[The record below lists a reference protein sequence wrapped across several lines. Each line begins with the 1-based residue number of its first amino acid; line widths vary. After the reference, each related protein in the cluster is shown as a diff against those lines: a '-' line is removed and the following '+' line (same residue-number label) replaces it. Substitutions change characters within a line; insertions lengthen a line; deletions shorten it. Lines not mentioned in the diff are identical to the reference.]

1 MSSLRRMFSGFRS
14 LKYDGKANKDVS
26 GATLTRAPPPYP
38 GVPPVDDPLFVQ
50 VFQSTDDLS
59 RVEAGAGLVERAD
72 LADVFQEF
80 SVLGVA
86 EAEI

>member
-26 GATLTRAPPPYP
+26 GATLTRAAAAPHPS
-38 GVPPVDDPLFVQ
+38 VPPVDDPLFVQ

-59 RVEAGAGLVERAD
+59 RVEAGAGLVKRAD

-86 EAEI
+86 